1 MKKCFA
7 LILNML
13 SLTNLLAQDT
23 TTPKFYLNGYLKAL
37 QTSTIDKI
45 VRKDFSSQL
54 VHNRL
59 NLKWKPNNTIS
70 VNSELRNR
78 LFFGEQISITPNFVN
93 QLRNSSDYFNLQ
105 KIWINNK
112 NVVFISNIERLFVD
126 IKKKKWNARFGRQRV
141 NWGIATTWNP
151 NDLFNAYNFLD
162 VDYEERPG
170 SDAVKFKYLISDF
183 SNVEFVYSKT
193 SSNKNISVAKYFT
206 NKWNYDIQFI
216 AGLYNGNTTI
226 GAGWAGNIKEAG
238 FKGEIQYYFSDMNRA
253 DQLNTTLELDYMF
266 KKGWYLN
273 LGALYNSIGLN
284 KALGNLNEL
293 NLNLVAKNLM
303 PTRYSYIFTARKQLT
318 PISLAGFSIVYAPK
332 VNMVICMPS
341 FSYNIANKFDA
352 DFIFQSFYVQNQAS
366 IQHTTSN
373 AILRFRYSF

>member
-112 NVVFISNIERLFVD
+112 NVVFISNIERLYVD

-141 NWGIATTWNP
+141 NGLLP
-151 NDLFNAYNFLD
+151 
-162 VDYEERPG
+162 PG
-170 SDAVKFKYLISDF
+170 TRMIYLMRI
-183 SNVEFVYSKT
+183 
-193 SSNKNISVAKYFT
+193 
-206 NKWNYDIQFI
+206 
-216 AGLYNGNTTI
+216 
-226 GAGWAGNIKEAG
+226 
-238 FKGEIQYYFSDMNRA
+238 
-253 DQLNTTLELDYMF
+253 
-266 KKGWYLN
+266 
-273 LGALYNSIGLN
+273 
-284 KALGNLNEL
+284 
-293 NLNLVAKNLM
+293 
-303 PTRYSYIFTARKQLT
+303 IF
-318 PISLAGFSIVYAPK
+318 
-332 VNMVICMPS
+332 
-341 FSYNIANKFDA
+341 
-352 DFIFQSFYVQNQAS
+352 
-366 IQHTTSN
+366 
-373 AILRFRYSF
+373 